1 MQATEVNSPPVG
13 LRADERPG
21 GWLFFPRQAPL
32 DPRTQAI
39 YQQML
44 EHLQRD
50 MLVLLIALGCVAA
63 LFTGASLAH
72 SIWILHVL
80 PPAMFAVQ
88 VARVGLIVG
97 LVIFFLR
104 RGQIGLAWYG

>member
-21 GWLFFPRQAPL
+21 GWLFFPRSAPL

-50 MLVLLIALGCVAA
+50 MLVLLVALGWDAEHSPWHAVVRDYALVAFGFEE
-63 LFTGASLAH
+63 L
-72 SIWILHVL
+72 
-80 PPAMFAVQ
+80 
-88 VARVGLIVG
+88 
-97 LVIFFLR
+97 
-104 RGQIGLAWYG
+104 